1 MSRVKRGVTTHR
13 RHKKI
18 LQMAKGFR
26 GKRKNVFKLAKN
38 AVMKAGTNAYRDRRL
53 KKRTFHQLWV
63 LRINAACREHDMK
76 YSRFIYA
83 LELAGIQINR
93 KMLAELAVN
102 NPDVFKEIVDAA
114 KAALPP
120 EGQAPD
126 LNELKKKFGK
136 ATKPKPKMPEE
147 SPYVKKVENGENKEK
162 EEKTEK
168 AEIKPTPKKAAKKK
182 EEK

>member
-1 MSRVKRGVTTHR
+1 MPRVKGGVTAHR

-18 LQMAKGFR
+18 LKLAKGYR

-38 AVMKAGTNAYRDRRL
+38 AVMKAGMNAYRDRRL
-53 KKRTFHQLWV
+53 KKRTFHQLWI
-63 LRINAACREHDMK
+63 LRINAACRYHDMK

-83 LELAGIQINR
+83 LELAGITINR

-102 NPDVFKEIVDAA
+102 NPDVFKEIVDTA

-126 LNELKKKFGK
+126 LNEL
-136 ATKPKPKMPEE
+136 
-147 SPYVKKVENGENKEK
+147 
-162 EEKTEK
+162 
-168 AEIKPTPKKAAKKK
+168 I
-182 EEK
+182 